1 MNVSLLNGPIMPSL
15 YPFIEFVLV
24 ATSIMLFFAF
34 ISMGYDAVARR
45 VDLVMPQLKVSGLL
59 ARSAIQDQ
67 STALET
73 SQGSFGETLR
83 HVKRSLPKFRIP
95 PSLAYFASI
104 TGRLFAAICLG
115 LFAMTVAQHIPLFA
129 GSFTIPPLLAACAAA
144 AGWLLPSML
153 RRMRA
158 ARHAEVV
165 SNGLPEALDLVVVCL
180 DAGLSLEAALGRV
193 VEEIRP
199 ALPELAE
206 ELALTAADLQILP
219 SRDEALQ
226 KMAKR
231 VDIPSVRAFVSTMIQ
246 TLRYGTPLAQTLR
259 TIAAEMRNDALMKL
273 EERANRL
280 PAILTVPMIIFIMPT
295 IFLVIGGPAVLRLID
310 MMYR

>member
-1 MNVSLLNGPIMPSL
+1 MNVSLLNGPIMASL

-24 ATSIMLFFAF
+24 ATSITLFSAF

-59 ARSAIQDQ
+59 ARPTTQDQ
-67 STALET
+67 STARES
-73 SQGSFGETLR
+73 SQGWFGETLR

-95 PSLAYFASI
+95 PTLAHFTSI
-104 TGRLFAAICLG
+104 TVRLLTAICLG
-115 LFAMTVAQHIPLFA
+115 LIAMTVAQHISLFA
-129 GSFTIPPLLAACAAA
+129 GSFAIPPLLAACAAA

-153 RRMRA
+153 RRMHA

-165 SNGLPEALDLVVVCL
+165 SNGLPEALDLAVVCL

-193 VEEIRP
+193 VDEIRP

-219 SRDEALQ
+219 SRDDALQ
-226 KMAKR
+226 KMALR
-231 VDIPSVRAFVSTMIQ
+231 VDIPSVHAFVSTLIQ
-246 TLRYGTPLAQTLR
+246 TLRYGTPLAQALR

-280 PAILTVPMIIFIMPT
+280 PAILTVPMMIFIMPT
-295 IFLVIGGPAVLRLID
+295 IFLIIGGPAALRLID
-310 MMYR
+310 AMYR